1 MHVWEKKMSFTKI
14 VTVMP
19 EVCISFFKHVIYKSC
34 PFLIHG
40 WQLHGYMP
48 LLLHDIYSYS

>member
-1 MHVWEKKMSFTKI
+1 MHVWKKMSFTKI

-40 WQLHGYMP
+40 WQLHGYMQ